1 MTKDCGWDWDW
12 DWYSP
17 STWLAL
23 GEWIVMLIA
32 GIPAATPPP
41 PPPCSYA
48 RKRSWFSENGNVYNV
63 GDGGGGDAIDG
74 DDGGVQM
81 FSGQQQHCIREQ
93 ISATY

>member
-1 MTKDCGWDWDW
+1 MVGIGIGIGKRNWDW

-48 RKRSWFSENGNVYNV
+48 RKRSWFSENGNVYNI
-63 GDGGGGDAIDG
+63 GDGGGGGGDVIDGG
-74 DDGGVQM
+74 DDGVKM
-81 FSGQQQHCIREQ
+81 FSGQQHCSI
-93 ISATY
+93 